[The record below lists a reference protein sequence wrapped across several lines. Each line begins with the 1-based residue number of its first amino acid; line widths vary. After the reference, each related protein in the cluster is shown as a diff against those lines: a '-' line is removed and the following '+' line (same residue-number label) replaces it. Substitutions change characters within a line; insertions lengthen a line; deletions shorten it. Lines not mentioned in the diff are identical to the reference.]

1 MIKTKLDKLC
11 TKLPTKWKAECID
24 FVSNQ
29 FQSILD
35 MLVAEVKPE
44 EICVMLEICK
54 PKTLLK
60 SDQSELGLQYI

>member
-1 MIKTKLDKLC
+1 MDKLC
-11 TKLPTKWKAECID
+11 TKLPRKWKAECTD

-29 FQSILD
+29 LQSILD

-54 PKTLLK
+54 PKTLLE
-60 SDQSELGLQYI
+60 SDQRELGEQYI